1 MTVMEQRRLDLQS
14 LLEELLGSRNVYFQP
29 PESIRMQ
36 YPAIVYSR
44 EDIEDL
50 HANNEGY
57 KRMFMFTVTVIDP
70 DPDSEIVE
78 KVANLKYCSLS
89 RHFTKDDLNHDIFRL
104 YF

>member
-1 MTVMEQRRLDLQS
+1 MTVIEQRRLDLQS

>member
-1 MTVMEQRRLDLQS
+1 MEQRRLDLQS